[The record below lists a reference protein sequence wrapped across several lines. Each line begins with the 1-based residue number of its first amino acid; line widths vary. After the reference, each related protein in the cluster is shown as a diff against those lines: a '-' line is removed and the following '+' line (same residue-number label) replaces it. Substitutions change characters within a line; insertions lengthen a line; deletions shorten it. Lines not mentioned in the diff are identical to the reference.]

1 MQLFG
6 YTNIQ
11 RGPGILQAGVFR
23 GISRLKIMSLIM
35 TKFIELKSTDWS
47 SATRIDGR
55 SYIMI
60 YAIIV
65 EKRGSKILNFVVG
78 IRETGAS

>member
-1 MQLFG
+1 
-6 YTNIQ
+6 
-11 RGPGILQAGVFR
+11 
-23 GISRLKIMSLIM
+23 MSLIM